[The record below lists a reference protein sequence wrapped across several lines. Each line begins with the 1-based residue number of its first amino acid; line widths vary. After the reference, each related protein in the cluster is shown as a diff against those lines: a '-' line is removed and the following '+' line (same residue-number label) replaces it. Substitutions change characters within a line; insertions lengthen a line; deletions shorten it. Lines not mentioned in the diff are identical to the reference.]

1 MAKAKKDGRPTTLR
15 EGRERCAKTIKKNLG
30 RAKFS
35 PSLTRYTLRDAHAE
49 SDKNYGQESD
59 PLFSLSFIVRSLL
72 ILLSGLEWSGSGGF
86 FTLGNA
92 TYYFRNPWEKVTPLT
107 SSY

>member
-72 ILLSGLEWSGSGGF
+72 ILLSGLEWTGVDRAAFSLSAMQHTTSGTRGKR
-86 FTLGNA
+86 L
-92 TYYFRNPWEKVTPLT
+92 LL
-107 SSY
+107 